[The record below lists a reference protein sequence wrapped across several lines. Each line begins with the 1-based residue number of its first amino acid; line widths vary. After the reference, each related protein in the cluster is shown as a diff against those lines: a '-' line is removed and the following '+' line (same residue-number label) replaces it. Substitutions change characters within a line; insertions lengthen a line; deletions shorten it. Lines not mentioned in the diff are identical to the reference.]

1 MRRLARVAAAAG
13 LLLSSLP
20 CPAAGDAAQL
30 ALGKRLFTQ
39 QATPPCAVCHTL
51 KDAGSQG
58 TVGPVLDDLKPDA
71 QRVLSA
77 LRNGIGV
84 MPSFA
89 ATLSE
94 EQMLALA
101 AYVATASAGN

>member
-1 MRRLARVAAAAG
+1 MRLLVRAATAAG
-13 LLLSSLP
+13 LLLNSLA
-20 CPAAGDAAQL
+20 CSAADDATQL
-30 ALGKRLFTQ
+30 ALGKLLFTQ

-58 TVGPVLDDLKPDA
+58 AVGPVLDDLKPDA
-71 QRVLSA
+71 PRVLAA

-89 ATLSE
+89 STLSE

-101 AYVATASAGN
+101 AYVSTASAGN